1 MIFYLSYLFI
11 APHRHSARQACTGF
25 AAESFELL
33 QLYLFLPFSV
43 KQSHSIFTFFIAFLE
58 MVFLIKQMKTARGR

>member
-1 MIFYLSYLFI
+1 MIFYLFYLFI
-11 APHRHSARQACTGF
+11 ALRRYSAGPAHTGI

-43 KQSHSIFTFFIAFLE
+43 KQSHSIFTFFIAFLDN
-58 MVFLIKQMKTARGR
+58 MK